1 MKKLS
6 FLLTFLLV
14 MNFAQAQIAGEGID
28 VSHYEIHVWDFDFAN
43 RTLQGET
50 FIDFTTTANIN
61 AVVLE
66 LKSLTVTD
74 VASDFYGVESFGQEG
89 DFLTVTFDE
98 PIAAGES
105 VTLDVR
111 YGGSTFSE
119 TWGGVE
125 WWRPNP
131 NSDPDRVYNLGVG
144 FESQPHNL
152 GKTWFPCVDNFTDKA
167 TYDLFITATND
178 KKAICGGNLVD
189 TFDNGD
195 GTTTWHWNTPQHL
208 PYFLCGWRL
217 CGLGRCLQRH

>member
-14 MNFAQAQIAGEGID
+14 MNFAQAQTDGEGID

-43 RTLQGET
+43 CTLQGET
-50 FIDFTTTANIN
+50 FIDFTTTASIN

-74 VASDFYGVESFGQEG
+74 VASDFYGVESFSQEG

-111 YGGSTFSE
+111 YGGSTFSGE
-119 TWGGVE
+119 GIISFSYTDGDGDLGLDE
-125 WWRPNP
+125 RDTLPPFGFN
-131 NSDPDRVYNLGVG
+131 DAHYYNMVVDYLKCVNGEFV
-144 FESQPHNL
+144 
-152 GKTWFPCVDNFTDKA
+152 KTPLLSWNVQTQ
-167 TYDLFITATND
+167 TYDTVKFEIRILDRALHESNVIQTEAIITNPMLN
-178 KKAICGGNLVD
+178 K
-189 TFDNGD
+189 
-195 GTTTWHWNTPQHL
+195 
-208 PYFLCGWRL
+208 
-217 CGLGRCLQRH
+217 